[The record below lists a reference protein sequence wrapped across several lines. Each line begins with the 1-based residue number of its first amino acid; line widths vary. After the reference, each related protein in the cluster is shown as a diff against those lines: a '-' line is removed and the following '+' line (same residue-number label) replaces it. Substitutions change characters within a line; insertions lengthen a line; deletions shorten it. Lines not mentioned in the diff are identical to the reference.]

1 MSSETVVHRHPRGS
15 DEEERV
21 AGKISY
27 LSVLERLHRELAPTF
42 YLEIGVRFGAS
53 LVLAKAPAIGV
64 DPEPELKQILPATT
78 QVIAATSDAF
88 FEAAPADLRPDFA
101 FIDGLH
107 LFEFALRDFINIE
120 ACAAPGAVVVVD
132 DVAPNH
138 PSQADRDRHTRVW
151 TGDVWRLGAAL
162 ARYRPDL
169 ELHLIDTSPTG
180 LIVIANLDRANRT
193 LAERFDEIV
202 ADPAYSGPPP
212 AAVLERAGALD
223 PEGEPFERVVESLK
237 ARRAG

>member
-1 MSSETVVHRHPRGS
+1 M
-15 DEEERV
+15 

-27 LSVLERLHRELAPTF
+27 LSVLERLHRELEPDF
-42 YLEIGVRFGAS
+42 YLEVGVRFGTS
-53 LVLAKAPAIGV
+53 LVLAKAPAIGI
-64 DPEPELKQILPATT
+64 DPAPELKQILPETT

-88 FEAAPADLRPDFA
+88 FAAPPAGLRPDFA

-138 PSQADRDRHTRVW
+138 PSQAGRDRRTRVW

-162 ARYRPDL
+162 ARHRPDL

-180 LIVIANLDRANRT
+180 LIVIANLDPANRT
-193 LAERFDEIV
+193 LVERFDDIV
-202 ADPAYSGPPP
+202 ADLAYAGPPP
-212 AAVLERAGALD
+212 ASVIERAGALD
-223 PEGEPFERVVESLK
+223 PEGEPFARVLEGLK
-237 ARRAG
+237 ARRAL